1 MSAPERHSAET
12 KNNGTAIRHAPQRI
26 VANKS
31 KGAQWGSSG
40 RWISPHTPRFGM
52 CVEYVRADLH
62 DALLTRLAS
71 AEAALARAREEA
83 LEEAARICIRVEHGD
98 YGHLEAECAEYLC
111 AKAIRA
117 RARALRNGETGGE
130 HG

>member
-40 RWISPHTPRFGM
+40 RWISPHTPQFGM

-83 LEEAARICIRVEHGD
+83 LEEAAELIEDLAGDEWLHRIALIDET
-98 YGHLEAECAEYLC
+98 A
-111 AKAIRA
+111 A
-117 RARALRNGETGGE
+117 RIRALRNGETGGSD
-130 HG
+130 GR